1 MEKKTQIAK
10 FCIKAAKETL
20 GHGWQ
25 HVSDEVRWGLV
36 ASNLLGV
43 IGGQD
48 ETISPERF
56 REFVKEVMKETEWQ
70 FRLDKT
76 RPMRDA
82 NEKERT

>member
-56 REFVKEVMKETEWQ
+56 RDFVKEVMKETEWQ

-76 RPMRDA
+76 RPS
-82 NEKERT
+82 